1 MNTRAM
7 RRAVTTA
14 GRCARVG
21 QVPIACGIAACIVPG
36 AESEP
41 AARRGAESEPAAR
54 RGAASVQS
62 RVARF
67 YDDPVPRVIRK
78 VAFGEKARSTARARG
93 AIALIRDEGDFH
105 RVCLPD
111 FTQENRALKPLGTFG
126 FEKSPFAPR
135 SVTRS
140 TRR

>member
-21 QVPIACGIAACIVPG
+21 QVPIACGIAACIVP
-36 AESEP
+36 
-41 AARRGAESEPAAR
+41 GAESEPAAR